1 MNKKIMC
8 LLLLIVLIAMSVLSL
23 SACSVPLSDDE
34 IESAYNTA
42 VENTM
47 KADLYYWQEYVYK
60 DIDSTMTNVNVLASM
75 DNKYELI
82 KDPDGK
88 YSELSIQ
95 VYEELNGV
103 RMKEYLAGRSKGVGK
118 NDPIKEYKFTSV
130 RADAVYLRSKKPSTA
145 YEYFY
150 SEEFKQ
156 YTLNER
162 LKELKTLKFEDMD
175 FDYKGS
181 EGYKKNHL
189 SKLTFKVKES
199 YLREFER
206 DNGSKSIFEG
216 ADSVKIEMAY
226 NRISQLVIYDKES
239 LDKFAISKERYN
251 FRVVYYGAKIA
262 IPKYNEMNDKN
273 ELVWKDE
280 E

>member
-8 LLLLIVLIAMSVLSL
+8 LLLLIVLIAMSALSL

-60 DIDSTMTNVNVLASM
+60 DIYSTMTNVNVLASM

-130 RADAVYLRSKKPSTA
+130 RADEVYLRSKKPSTA

-216 ADSVKIEMAY
+216 ADSVTIEMAY
-226 NRISQLVIYDKES
+226 DRISQLVIYDKES

>member
-8 LLLLIVLIAMSVLSL
+8 LLVLIVLMAMSVISL

-47 KADLYYWQEYVYK
+47 NADLYYWQEYVYK

-118 NDPIKEYKFTSV
+118 NDPVKEYKFTSV
-130 RADAVYLRSKKPSTA
+130 RADDVYPRSKKPSTA

-189 SKLTFKVKES
+189 SKLSFKVKES

-216 ADSVKIEMAY
+216 ADSVTIEMAY

-251 FRVVYYGAKIA
+251 FRVVYYGAKIT

-273 ELVWKDE
+273 ELIWKDE
-280 E
+280 D

>member
-1 MNKKIMC
+1 MNKKI
-8 LLLLIVLIAMSVLSL
+8 LYPLLLIVLMAITVLSL

-118 NDPIKEYKFTSV
+118 NDPITEYKFTSTRV
-130 RADAVYLRSKKPSTA
+130 DDTYVKTKTPYTA

-162 LKELKTLKFEDMD
+162 LKELKTLKFKDMD
-175 FDYKGS
+175 FDFKGS

-199 YLREFER
+199 YLREYER

-216 ADSVKIEMAY
+216 ADSVTIEMAY
-226 NRISQLVIYDKES
+226 DRISQLIIYDKES

-251 FRVVYYGAKIA
+251 FRVVYYGAKIT

-280 E
+280 D

>member
-8 LLLLIVLIAMSVLSL
+8 LILLIILIAMSVLSL

-34 IESAYNTA
+34 IESTYNTA

-60 DIDSTMTNVNVLASM
+60 DIYSTMTNVNVLASM

-130 RADAVYLRSKKPSTA
+130 RADEVYLRSKKPSTA

-216 ADSVKIEMAY
+216 ADSVTIEMAY
-226 NRISQLVIYDKES
+226 DRISQLVIYDKES

>member
-8 LLLLIVLIAMSVLSL
+8 LLVLIVLMAMSVISL

-47 KADLYYWQEYVYK
+47 NADLYYWQEYVYK

-118 NDPIKEYKFTSV
+118 NDPVKEYKFTSV
-130 RADAVYLRSKKPSTA
+130 RADDVYLRSKKPSTA

-189 SKLTFKVKES
+189 SKLSFKVKES

-216 ADSVKIEMAY
+216 ADSVTIEMAY

-251 FRVVYYGAKIA
+251 FRVVYYGAKIT

-273 ELVWKDE
+273 EFIWKDE
-280 E
+280 D

>member
-130 RADAVYLRSKKPSTA
+130 RADEVYLRSKKPSTA

-199 YLREFER
+199 YLREFEK

-216 ADSVKIEMAY
+216 ADSVTIEMAY
-226 NRISQLVIYDKES
+226 DRISQLVIYDKES

>member
-8 LLLLIVLIAMSVLSL
+8 LLLLIVLIAMSALSL

-60 DIDSTMTNVNVLASM
+60 DIYSTMTNVNVLASM

-130 RADAVYLRSKKPSTA
+130 RADEVYLRSKKPSTA

-216 ADSVKIEMAY
+216 ADSVTIEMAY
-226 NRISQLVIYDKES
+226 NRISQLVIYDKVS

>member
-8 LLLLIVLIAMSVLSL
+8 LLVLIVLMAMSVISL

-47 KADLYYWQEYVYK
+47 NADLYYWQEYVYK

-118 NDPIKEYKFTSV
+118 NDPVKEYKFTSV
-130 RADAVYLRSKKPSTA
+130 RADDVYLRSKKPSTA

-189 SKLTFKVKES
+189 SKLSFKVKES
-199 YLREFER
+199 YLKEFER

-216 ADSVKIEMAY
+216 ADSVTIEMAY

-251 FRVVYYGAKIA
+251 FRVVYYGAKIT

-273 ELVWKDE
+273 EFIWKDE
-280 E
+280 D

>member
-130 RADAVYLRSKKPSTA
+130 RADEVYLRSKKPSTA

-216 ADSVKIEMAY
+216 ADSVTIEMAY
-226 NRISQLVIYDKES
+226 DRISQLVIYDKES

>member
-8 LLLLIVLIAMSVLSL
+8 LILLIILIAMSVLSL

-34 IESAYNTA
+34 IESTYNTA

-130 RADAVYLRSKKPSTA
+130 RADEVYLRSKKPSTA

-216 ADSVKIEMAY
+216 ADSVTIEMAY

>member
-60 DIDSTMTNVNVLASM
+60 DIYSTMTNVNVLASM

-130 RADAVYLRSKKPSTA
+130 RADEVYLRSKKPSTA

-216 ADSVKIEMAY
+216 ADSVTIEMAY
-226 NRISQLVIYDKES
+226 DRISLLVIYDKES

>member
-8 LLLLIVLIAMSVLSL
+8 LILLIILIAMSVLSL

-60 DIDSTMTNVNVLASM
+60 DIDSTMTNVNVLASI

-130 RADAVYLRSKKPSTA
+130 RADEVYLRSKKPSTA

-216 ADSVKIEMAY
+216 ADSVTIEMAY

>member
-8 LLLLIVLIAMSVLSL
+8 LLVLIVLMAMSVISL

-47 KADLYYWQEYVYK
+47 NAGLYYWQEYVYK

-118 NDPIKEYKFTSV
+118 NDPVKEYKFTSV
-130 RADAVYLRSKKPSTA
+130 RADDVYPRSKKPSTA

-189 SKLTFKVKES
+189 SKLSFKVKES

-216 ADSVKIEMAY
+216 ADSVTIEMAY

-251 FRVVYYGAKIA
+251 FRVVYYGAKIT

-273 ELVWKDE
+273 ELIWKDE
-280 E
+280 D

>member
-60 DIDSTMTNVNVLASM
+60 DIYSTMTNVNVLASM

-130 RADAVYLRSKKPSTA
+130 RADEVYLRSKKPSTA

-216 ADSVKIEMAY
+216 ADSVTIEMAY
-226 NRISQLVIYDKES
+226 DRISQLVIYDKES